1 MNRNYITA
9 MLLAA
14 SLVVAFFPVTAQRP
28 ADPGP
33 GSPMGLAFDRSGN
46 LFVADVESGSIF
58 KLTPDG
64 SQSTFA
70 SGLAPLDLAF
80 DPSGN
85 LFVAGSGDTIFKF
98 APNGT
103 KSTFASGL
111 SVLSGLAFDG
121 AGNLFV
127 SADHTIFKFAPNGT
141 KTTFASGLK
150 PEHLAFD
157 RSGNLFVTDRWDSRS
172 ILKFSPDGTKTTFAS
187 GLEPEDLTFD
197 RSGNLFVTDFGRH
210 SILKFSPD
218 GTKSTFASGLGSP
231 YFEAFDG
238 AGNLFVSERD
248 SSSILKFA
256 PDGTKSTFPKGTI
269 SPDKQWEYQWPD
281 GEKPVILK
289 AGTTQTV
296 LDLSENEA
304 VPFQWASEAKVVWA
318 PDSKRFAFN
327 YRPGSRYNTT
337 ALYQLRGDKWV
348 ALDSPQPD
356 ETTKPLERVMAAQLR
371 KLGLPPNTYRQRLS
385 DITRVREWVDPD
397 TAILYCSS
405 SAAAQSK
412 NESDERNYLGA
423 NFLFTLKFDAEGN
436 WKIVKTHQMSDK
448 EVEKFN
454 E

>member
-1 MNRNYITA
+1 MSR
-9 MLLAA
+9 AA
-14 SLVVAFFPVTAQRP
+14 
-28 ADPGP
+28 
-33 GSPMGLAFDRSGN
+33 
-46 LFVADVESGSIF
+46 
-58 KLTPDG
+58 
-64 SQSTFA
+64 QSSNFA

-127 SADHTIFKFAPNGT
+127 
-141 KTTFASGLK
+141 
-150 PEHLAFD
+150 
-157 RSGNLFVTDRWDSRS
+157 TDRWDSRA

-248 SSSILKFA
+248 SGRILKFA

-304 VPFQWASEAKVVWA
+304 VPFQWASQAKVVWA

-327 YRPGSRYNTT
+327 YGHGRTHQT
-337 ALYQLRGDKWV
+337 LVYQLRDDQWV
-348 ALDSPQPD
+348 A
-356 ETTKPLERVMAAQLR
+356 TR
-371 KLGLPPNTYRQRLS
+371 LPRRQ
-385 DITRVREWVDPD
+385 
-397 TAILYCSS
+397 
-405 SAAAQSK
+405 
-412 NESDERNYLGA
+412 
-423 NFLFTLKFDAEGN
+423 
-436 WKIVKTHQMSDK
+436 
-448 EVEKFN
+448 
-454 E
+454 

>member
-1 MNRNYITA
+1 MNRNYLTA

-14 SLVVAFFPVTAQRP
+14 SLVAAFFPVTAQRP

-33 GSPMGLAFDRSGN
+33 SSPMGLAFDRSGN
-46 LFVADVESGSIF
+46 LFVADVERGSIF

-127 SADHTIFKFAPNGT
+127 S
-141 KTTFASGLK
+141 
-150 PEHLAFD
+150 
-157 RSGNLFVTDRWDSRS
+157 
-172 ILKFSPDGTKTTFAS
+172 
-187 GLEPEDLTFD
+187 
-197 RSGNLFVTDFGRH
+197 
-210 SILKFSPD
+210 
-218 GTKSTFASGLGSP
+218 
-231 YFEAFDG
+231 
-238 AGNLFVSERD
+238 ERD
-248 SSSILKFA
+248 SSRILKFA
-256 PDGTKSTFPKGTI
+256 PDGTKSTPPKGTI

-337 ALYQLRGDKWV
+337 ALYQLHGDKWV
-348 ALDSPQPD
+348 ALDSPETD

-371 KLGLPPNTYRQRLS
+371 KLGLPPKTYRQSLS
-385 DITRVREWVDPD
+385 DITRVREWIGPD
-397 TAILYCSS
+397 TAIFYRSS
-405 SAAAQSK
+405 SAAVQSK
-412 NESDERNYLGA
+412 NESDERKHLAAG
-423 NFLFTLKFDAEGN
+423 FLFTLKFDAEGN
-436 WKIVKTHQMSDK
+436 WKIVKTHQMSEK
-448 EVEKFN
+448 EVER
-454 E
+454 ESEEQ